1 MRPRGEIRLA
11 LAQAAA
17 QATPENPV
25 TYADLARAACVGY
38 DAARATAYNM
48 AASGELVAVGTRRVP
63 GIKRPLRTYVH
74 SSRAQVRRDPAVLQ
88 LAGALR
94 GWVTN
99 V

>member
-1 MRPRGEIRLA
+1 MRPRGEIREA
-11 LAQAAA
+11 LARAACG
-17 QATPENPV
+17 ATPM
-25 TYADLARAACVGY
+25 TYIDLAQAACVGY

-48 AASGELVAVGTRRVP
+48 VASGDLVPVGTRRVP

-74 SSRAQVRRDPAVLQ
+74 SSRALARPADAGLQ